1 VNNSGLF
8 KNGIFIQMEKRSHKM
23 LENLNTIYELG
34 RQRCFELGN
43 PFYFQDAEDNQEPGN
58 EKGNYYRK
66 ELNTGELYLV
76 SLEVSE
82 GKDQT
87 FSFKDTVIRKIR

>member
-1 VNNSGLF
+1 
-8 KNGIFIQMEKRSHKM
+8 M
-23 LENLNTIYELG
+23 LENLNTLHELG

-43 PFYFQDAEDNQEPGN
+43 LFYYQDADNSEEPGN

-76 SLEVSE
+76 LLEVSE
-82 GKDQT
+82 GKDQI
-87 FSFKDTVIRKIR
+87 FSFKDTVIKRIR

>member
-1 VNNSGLF
+1 LRTYLLF
-8 KNGIFIQMEKRSHKM
+8 RLGKVIPCQ
-23 LENLNTIYELG
+23 NLNTIHELG

-43 PFYFQDAEDNQEPGN
+43 PFYFQDAADSQEPGN

-66 ELNTGELYLV
+66 ELNTGEMYLV
-76 SLEVSE
+76 SLEVTE
-82 GKDQT
+82 GKDQS

>member
-1 VNNSGLF
+1 
-8 KNGIFIQMEKRSHKM
+8 M
-23 LENLNTIYELG
+23 LESLNTIHELG

-43 PFYFQDAEDNQEPGN
+43 PFYFQDAEDGKEPGN

-76 SLEVSE
+76 SLEISE
-82 GKDQT
+82 GNDQS